1 MIKHKR
7 SSNRDEVLVAFHQA
21 LDRPTY
27 EDVAEWSAR
36 YPEFADDFR
45 DHANIRRDWTDESKD
60 EFVHVDDA
68 MLARGRSRALNI
80 LHDLGK
86 TAEVIAPETKSMTW
100 HQLLSSS
107 NITIAML
114 AREINIDRM
123 VLAELNAGRMRLPIG
138 SRLVEALANALNVSI
153 ATLQGVFANL
163 AAAPPKLGHAK
174 ANQQITITPR
184 SYEEIIEAS
193 TMPSQQK
200 QFWLG
205 M

>member
-1 MIKHKR
+1 MIKLSR
-7 SSNRDEVLVAFHQA
+7 NQTRDEVLVAFDHA
-21 LDRPTY
+21 FASPTS
-27 EDVAEWSAR
+27 ENIAEWTAR
-36 YPEFADDFR
+36 YPKFADDIR
-45 DHANIRRDWTDESKD
+45 DHADIKLDWAETPES
-60 EFVHVDDA
+60 EFVHIDDT
-68 MLARGRSRALNI
+68 MLAQGRSRALNI

-86 TAEVIAPETKSMTW
+86 TAKTKTLETESMTW
-100 HQLLSSS
+100 HKLLSSS
-107 NITIAML
+107 NITIPML

-138 SRLVEALANALNVSI
+138 SRLIEALADALKVSI
-153 ATLQGVFANL
+153 ATLQCIFANL

-174 ANQQITITPR
+174 ADQQITITPR

-193 TMPSQQK
+193 TMPPEQK